1 MPFIRYRTG
10 DCGEVASEKCSCGRN
25 LQIIKQFHGRTGEIF
40 TTSDGRMFSPNFW
53 CRTFMDVRLA
63 STVRRFQIV
72 YSRDRSIRMKLIIDK
87 VNRPEAERILTEA
100 VCENFGGQTG
110 VRFDYVEDIP
120 PQLSGKYQMVINE
133 CVSGGNEA
141 NR

>member
-1 MPFIRYRTG
+1 
-10 DCGEVASEKCSCGRN
+10 
-25 LQIIKQFHGRTGEIF
+25 
-40 TTSDGRMFSPNFW
+40 
-53 CRTFMDVRLA
+53 
-63 STVRRFQIV
+63 VRRFQIV

-87 VNRPEAERILTEA
+87 VNRPEAEKILTQT
-100 VCENFGGQTG
+100 VYENFGRQT
-110 VRFDYVEDIP
+110 RLYFDYVEDIP